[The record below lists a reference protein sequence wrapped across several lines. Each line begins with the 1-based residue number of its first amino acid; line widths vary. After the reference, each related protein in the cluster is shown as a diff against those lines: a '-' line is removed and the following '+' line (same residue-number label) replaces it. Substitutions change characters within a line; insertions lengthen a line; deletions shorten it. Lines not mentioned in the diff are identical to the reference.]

1 MKEGDLGVLVAP
13 ESVRSFRGHAGFVVQ
28 AFGGALREGVSP
40 EFEDFL
46 RLRAPGLSDFAGLA
60 GSEARKA

>member
-1 MKEGDLGVLVAP
+1 MQTFWNSGERDKIKGLDVLG
-13 ESVRSFRGHAGFVVQ
+13 
-28 AFGGALREGVSP
+28 LRQLDQGIERQWVSP